1 MTLKHFSIVQQGMMP
16 WYNLKSYVNTMNYE
30 CASLAFPSDTL
41 IASFKTGERI
51 LQQISLLSKL

>member
-41 IASFKTGERI
+41 IATV
-51 LQQISLLSKL
+51 LKLVREFCSR